1 VDIRTGTITAVE
13 ALLRVDHPHRGLL
26 TPADFIDV
34 AESTDLII
42 AMEEWA
48 LPEACT
54 QVTLWHRHRP
64 VELSV
69 NMSGRHI
76 SLPGVTDRLLQTLT
90 ATGTAARTLCVEI
103 TERVLINAEAP
114 TLNNLHTLRQAGV
127 RLALND
133 FGTGYSPLT
142 YLQVLPIDTVKI
154 DRSFTAGLGTATR
167 SHAIVTALTA
177 LGRALGLRMI
187 AEGVETRLQ
196 LTQLRELGCDLAQ
209 GYHLHRPTDAATIE
223 KLLRH
228 DTVPPTH

>member
-76 SLPGVTDRLLQTLT
+76 SLAGAADRVLQTLT
-90 ATGTAARTLCVEI
+90 AAGVPPHTLCVEI

-114 TLNNLHTLRQAGV
+114 TLTNLETLRQAGI
-127 RLALND
+127 RLALDD

-154 DRSFTAGLGTATR
+154 DRSFTAGLGTTPP
-167 SHAIVTALTA
+167 SHAIVAALTSLGTA
-177 LGRALGLRMI
+177 LGMRMI
-187 AEGVETRLQ
+187 AEGVETQLQ
-196 LTQLRELGCDLAQ
+196 LTQLRELRCDLAQ
-209 GYHLHRPTDAATIE
+209 GYHLHPPTDATTIE
-223 KLLRH
+223 KLLGQDALPLMH
-228 DTVPPTH
+228 